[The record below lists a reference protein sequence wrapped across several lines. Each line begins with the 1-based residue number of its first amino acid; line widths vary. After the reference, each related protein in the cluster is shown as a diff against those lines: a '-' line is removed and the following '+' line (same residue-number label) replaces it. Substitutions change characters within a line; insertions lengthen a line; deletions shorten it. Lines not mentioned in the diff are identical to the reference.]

1 MFSAHTKITNLKA
14 RVEELTKSEADF
26 KERYEKAKSH
36 REHVEGESLEIDL
49 TAERV
54 KAESAEEARKVSQA
68 ALNVAQDNYAEVQAT
83 IEPLINNLDWL
94 QNYGIAHIMNSILN
108 SIELDRAVAA
118 LTVASRVV
126 GHCAGDVECTQHVE
140 TAFDAQWG
148 TCHCSVNEQTEEGLR
163 KAEENYDNLSLFVM
177 DLVSE
182 ALKHDVYVARL
193 KAIFEPPETV
203 E

>member
-1 MFSAHTKITNLKA
+1 MFVVHTEITNLKA

-36 REHVEGESLEIDL
+36 REHVEILH
-49 TAERV
+49 
-54 KAESAEEARKVSQA
+54 
-68 ALNVAQDNYAEVQAT
+68 DNYAEVQAT

-94 QNYGIAHIMNSILN
+94 QNYGIAHIANSILN
-108 SIELDRAVAA
+108 SIELNRAVAA
-118 LTVASRVV
+118 LTVASR
-126 GHCAGDVECTQHVE
+126 A
-140 TAFDAQWG
+140 A
-148 TCHCSVNEQTEEGLR
+148 EEGLR

-177 DLVSE
+177 DQVSE

-193 KAIFEPPETV
+193 KAIFELPETV